1 MDEQQERRGELE
13 TGSGAAEPRPDA
25 HPGSYQDSYREPYL
39 EIQGGRTLS
48 GEVTLLG
55 AKNAALPALV
65 AACLS
70 DEETVLYDVPTE
82 LNDVRLLAELLRSLG
97 AEVSEAGPHT
107 LRCRGRGWRAATLD
121 GNKAGSL
128 RHSLL
133 LLGGAAH
140 RHLPLTLPLPGGCK
154 LGERKHDFHVAAL
167 SALGFAVTD
176 NPEGLGVA
184 AGGTARGTAQGA
196 TRADARVSFG
206 YPSFGAT
213 LNALFA
219 ATGLP
224 AVTLIENAARN
235 PEVEDVTMMLN
246 KMGAQISWADARTLR
261 VVGGTPL
268 RGTEHRVMGDRIVAS
283 TLIAVTAV
291 TRGETFIRN
300 ASLRVLRAEAEVWL
314 GAGLELTDD
323 EGGIR
328 VRAGGRLGATTVTT
342 RAYPGF
348 HTDVQPL
355 HAAMMVLADG
365 RSEIRETIL
374 DGRFRYAAELAKFG
388 AAVAVLP
395 GGFRCVNGEPGQV
408 LQLDGVAA
416 LHGAEVQA
424 TDIRGGA
431 AVVVAALAAEGVSR
445 VTNLYQLERGYSDL
459 AGLLTP
465 LGAAVRRLEGTAT
478 PHAARP

>member
-1 MDEQQERRGELE
+1 MRDVRVGEQQERSGE
-13 TGSGAAEPRPDA
+13 TGSGITEP
-25 HPGSYQDSYREPYL
+25 YQEPYL
-39 EIQGGRTLS
+39 ELYLEIHGGRALA

-70 DEETVLYDVPTE
+70 DEETILYDVPTE

-97 AEVSEAGPHT
+97 AEVREAGPHT
-107 LRCRGRGWRAATLD
+107 LRCSGRGWRAATLD
-121 GNKAGSL
+121 GDKAGNL

-140 RHLPLTLPLPGGCK
+140 RRLPLTLPLPGGCK
-154 LGERKHDFHVAAL
+154 LGERKHNFHVAAL
-167 SALGFAVTD
+167 TALGFAVTD
-176 NPEGLGVA
+176 DPEGLGVA
-184 AGGTARGTAQGA
+184 PGGTAGGTS
-196 TRADARVSFG
+196 RADARVSFS

-235 PEVEDVTMMLN
+235 PEVEDVTMLLN
-246 KMGAQISWADARTLR
+246 KMGAQITWVDARTLR

-268 RGTEHRVMGDRIVAS
+268 RAAEHRVMGDRIVAS
-283 TLIAVTAV
+283 TLIAATAV
-291 TRGETFIRN
+291 TRGETLVRN
-300 ASLRVLRAEAEVWL
+300 ASLQVLRAEAEVWR
-314 GAGLELTDD
+314 GAGLELSDD
-323 EGGIR
+323 EGGVR
-328 VRAGGRLGATTVTT
+328 VRAKGRLGATTVTT

-348 HTDVQPL
+348 HTDIQPL
-355 HAAMMVLADG
+355 HAAMMVLAAG
-365 RSEIRETIL
+365 RSEVRETIL

-395 GGFRCVNGEPGQV
+395 GDFRCVNGEPGQV

-416 LHGAEVQA
+416 LHGAEVRA

-431 AVVVAALAAEGVSR
+431 AVVIAALAAEGVSKI
-445 VTNLYQLERGYSDL
+445 TNLYQLERGYSDL

-465 LGAAVRRLEGTAT
+465 LGGAVRRLGGTAT
-478 PHAARP
+478 TNAAQP

>member
-1 MDEQQERRGELE
+1 MNKEQKRSGETEGRVLEPHQELHRDSYG
-13 TGSGAAEPRPDA
+13 
-25 HPGSYQDSYREPYL
+25 GSYLEPYL
-39 EIQGGRTLS
+39 EIHGGRALT

-70 DEETVLYDVPTE
+70 DDETVLYDVPTE
-82 LNDVRLLAELLRSLG
+82 LNDVRLLTELLRSLG
-97 AEVSEAGPHT
+97 AEVREVGPHT
-107 LRCRGRGWRAATLD
+107 LRCSGRGWRAATLD
-121 GNKAGSL
+121 GDKAGNL

-167 SALGFAVTD
+167 STLGFAVTD
-176 NPEGLGVA
+176 TPEGLGVA
-184 AGGTARGTAQGA
+184 PGGAVHK
-196 TRADARVSFG
+196 DARVSFS

-235 PEVEDVTMMLN
+235 PEVEDVTTLLN
-246 KMGAQISWADARTLR
+246 KMGAQIAWADARTLR

-268 RGTEHRVMGDRIVAS
+268 RAAEHRVMGDRIVAS
-283 TLIAVTAV
+283 TLIAATAV
-291 TRGETFIRN
+291 TRGETLIQN
-300 ASLRVLRAEAEVWL
+300 ASLRVLQAEAEVWR

-323 EGGIR
+323 AGGVR
-328 VRAGGRLGATTVTT
+328 VRAKRRLKATTVTT

-355 HAAMMVLADG
+355 HAAMMVLAAG
-365 RSEIRETIL
+365 RSQIQETIL

-388 AAVAVLP
+388 AAVTVLP
-395 GGFRCVNGEPGQV
+395 GDFRCVNGEPGQV

-416 LHGAEVQA
+416 LRGAEVRA

-431 AVVVAALAAEGVSR
+431 AVAVAALAAEGVSKI
-445 VTNLYQLERGYSDL
+445 TNLYQLERGYSDL

-465 LGAAVRRLEGTAT
+465 LGGAVRRLGGSTPTDTAQ
-478 PHAARP
+478 PELER

>member
-1 MDEQQERRGELE
+1 MGKWQTRQQPWAML
-13 TGSGAAEPRPDA
+13 
-25 HPGSYQDSYREPYL
+25 
-39 EIQGGRTLS
+39 
-48 GEVTLLG
+48 
-55 AKNAALPALV
+55 
-65 AACLS
+65 
-70 DEETVLYDVPTE
+70 
-82 LNDVRLLAELLRSLG
+82 
-97 AEVSEAGPHT
+97 
-107 LRCRGRGWRAATLD
+107 
-121 GNKAGSL
+121 
-128 RHSLL
+128 
-133 LLGGAAH
+133 
-140 RHLPLTLPLPGGCK
+140 
-154 LGERKHDFHVAAL
+154 
-167 SALGFAVTD
+167 
-176 NPEGLGVA
+176 PEGLSAVLLPHLETVA
-184 AGGTARGTAQGA
+184 DDLLEAAQHDVPDYAAVLRGASREPIRQRVLVSLARFLEVLGTNHEALTEEQHRLHLGLGHREFQQG
-196 TRADARVSFG
+196 R
-206 YPSFGAT
+206 P

-283 TLIAVTAV
+283 TLIAATAV

-300 ASLRVLRAEAEVWL
+300 ASLRVLRAEAKVWR

-445 VTNLYQLERGYSDL
+445 VANLYQLERGYSDL

>member
-1 MDEQQERRGELE
+1 MDKRQERSGELE
-13 TGSGAAEPRPDA
+13 TGGGTAEPHQSSR
-25 HPGSYQDSYREPYL
+25 QDSHQNSHQEPYL
-39 EIQGGRTLS
+39 EVYGGRALS

-70 DEETVLYDVPTE
+70 DNETVLRDVPTE

-97 AEVSEAGPHT
+97 AEVSETGPNT
-107 LRCRGRGWRAATLD
+107 LRCSGRGWRAATLD
-121 GNKAGSL
+121 GDKAGSL

-176 NPEGLGVA
+176 DPEGLGVA
-184 AGGTARGTAQGA
+184 AGGRAGGTPP
-196 TRADARVSFG
+196 ADARVSFS

-213 LNALFA
+213 LNAIFA

-224 AVTLIENAARN
+224 TVTLIENAARN
-235 PEVEDVTMMLN
+235 PEVEDVIALLN
-246 KMGAQISWADARTLR
+246 KMGAQIAWTDARTLR
-261 VVGGTPL
+261 IVGGTPL
-268 RGTEHRVMGDRIVAS
+268 RGTEHRVMGDRIVAA
-283 TLIAVTAV
+283 TLIAATAV
-291 TRGETFIRN
+291 TRGETFVRN
-300 ASLRVLRAEAEVWL
+300 ASLRVLEAEAEVWRE
-314 GAGLELTDD
+314 AGLTLTDD
-323 EGGIR
+323 ADGIR
-328 VRAGGRLGATTVTT
+328 VGAKGRLGATAVTT
-342 RAYPGF
+342 HAYPGF

-365 RSEIRETIL
+365 RSQIRETIL

-388 AAVAVLP
+388 ATVAVLP
-395 GGFRCVNGEPGQV
+395 GDFRCVNGEPGQI

-416 LHGAEVQA
+416 LHGAEVRA

-431 AVVVAALAAEGVSR
+431 AVAVAALAAEGVSKI
-445 VTNLYQLERGYSDL
+445 TNLYQLERGYSDL

-465 LGAAVRRLEGTAT
+465 LGGTVRRLGGAAAT
-478 PHAARP
+478 HPSQP